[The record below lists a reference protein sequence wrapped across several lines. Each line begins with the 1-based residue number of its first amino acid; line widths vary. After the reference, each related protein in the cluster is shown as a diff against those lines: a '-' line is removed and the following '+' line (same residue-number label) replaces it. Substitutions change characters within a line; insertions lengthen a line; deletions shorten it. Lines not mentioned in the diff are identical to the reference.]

1 MSNYD
6 NGSKGLSKIAL
17 GFIGTFLS
25 LLLAFI
31 AKDYLCKAAY
41 IYVIDKEE
49 SQRSY
54 GTILKNVVDDDIF
67 RRIRVADD
75 NIPIATN
82 QPKNLPTSSNK
93 EHLRMQ
99 SLLNNL
105 GPIEKIIKE

>member
-31 AKDYLCKAAY
+31 AKDYICKAGY
-41 IYVIDKEE
+41 IWMTDDTQSNY
-49 SQRSY
+49 Q
-54 GTILKNVVDDDIF
+54 TILKNVVDDDVF
-67 RRIRVADD
+67 RRVRSADNLPNVD
-75 NIPIATN
+75 N
-82 QPKNLPTSSNK
+82 KNLPTSSNK

-105 GPIEKIIKE
+105 GPSEKIIKE

>member
-25 LLLAFI
+25 LLFAFI
-31 AKDYLCKAAY
+31 AKDYLCKAGY
-41 IYVIDKEE
+41 IWVTQTDTQKNY
-49 SQRSY
+49 SN
-54 GTILKNVVDDDIF
+54 ILKNVVDDDVH
-67 RRIRVADD
+67 RRVRSADSLPNVD
-75 NIPIATN
+75 NKN
-82 QPKNLPTSSNK
+82 QPTSIK

-105 GPIEKIIKE
+105 EPIEKIIKE